1 MSPPYPNFRA
11 ELTNN
16 QLVPP
21 PLRVL
26 VVSAVNVPWNTFLSL
41 QAAKGAPSVPS
52 GKVEQVYAD

>member
-1 MSPPYPNFRA
+1 MSSHPNRNFRN
-11 ELTNN
+11 TNP

-41 QAAKGAPSVPS
+41 QAAKGAPAAPDV
-52 GKVEQVYAD
+52 KQVYAD

>member
-1 MSPPYPNFRA
+1 MRSFK
-11 ELTNN
+11 TNTDI

-41 QAAKGAPSVPS
+41 QAAKGAPTTE
-52 GKVEQVYAD
+52 KVEQVYAD